1 MADCIHDVLCT
12 TIYRMSFDFL
22 SSDSPALPP
31 PSLPLTGREGKETD
45 QWPEVYSFLLQGQTE
60 QV

>member
-22 SSDSPALPP
+22 SLDSPALPSS
-31 PSLPLTGREGKETD
+31 SLPLTGREGKETD